1 MENLKEA
8 MKNLIT
14 NSIEEVNKM
23 TSRERMV
30 KLCELSVKQELNQIL
45 PHEIMQLELIQEIRR
60 NNGEIN
66 KVLKNWA
73 ENPELDP
80 RIQ

>member
-60 NNGEIN
+60 NNGEID

>member
-8 MKNLIT
+8 MNNLII

-30 KLCELSVKQELNQIL
+30 KLCQLLVKQELNQIL

-60 NNGEIN
+60 NNGEID